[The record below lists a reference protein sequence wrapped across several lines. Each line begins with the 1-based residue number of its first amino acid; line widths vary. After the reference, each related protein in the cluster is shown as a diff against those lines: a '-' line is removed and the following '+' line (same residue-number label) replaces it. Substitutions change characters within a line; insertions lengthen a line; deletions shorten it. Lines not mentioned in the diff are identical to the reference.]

1 MWVKLTKDTP
11 RHPNIDQRSRSY
23 YGQEC
28 TQHVVSWWY
37 TNKPKFGVP
46 MSKSKD
52 ILPDSNPWWKYN
64 FDIEVKGQ
72 GHAEFMN
79 VRNTSYHGDTL
90 KCQTKYNYVK
100 GQKS

>member
-1 MWVKLTKDTP
+1 M
-11 RHPNIDQRSRSY
+11 
-23 YGQEC
+23 
-28 TQHVVSWWY
+28 
-37 TNKPKFGVP
+37 P

-52 ILPDSNPWWKYN
+52 ILQDSNPWWKYN